1 MTVFEKIE
9 AQQKGLEGTDSY
21 MAGQQLKEICRREP
35 ECAQLVLTDLDNP
48 DMSLKAAAGKI
59 KAWADAKQ
67 KETKAKC
74 VCVPP
79 DVAEGILRKFYGLPD
94 APDAG
99 QSQPEPVTEAAP
111 ILDLASFF

>member
-9 AQQKGLEGTDSY
+9 AQQKGLEGTDAY

-59 KAWADAKQ
+59 KAWADARQ
-67 KETKAKC
+67 KEKKEKC

-94 APDAG
+94 ATDAG
-99 QSQPEPVTEAAP
+99 QIQLEPMTEAAP

>member
-9 AQQKGLEGTDSY
+9 SLQKGLEETDVY
-21 MAGQQLKEICRREP
+21 MVGQQLKDICRREP
-35 ECAQLVLTDLDNP
+35 ECAPLVLADLDNS
-48 DMSLKAAAGKI
+48 DMSLKVAAGKI
-59 KAWADAKQ
+59 KAWADARQ

-94 APDAG
+94 AQDAG
-99 QSQPEPVTEAAP
+99 QSQPEPMTEAAP

>member
-9 AQQKGLEGTDSY
+9 SLQKGLEETDAY
-21 MAGQQLKEICRREP
+21 TVGEQLKDICRREP
-35 ECAQLVLTDLDNP
+35 ECAPLVLADLENP

-59 KAWADAKQ
+59 KAWADVRQ

-94 APDAG
+94 AQDAG
-99 QSQPEPVTEAAP
+99 QSQPEPMTEAAP

>member
-9 AQQKGLEGTDSY
+9 AQQKGLEGTDAY

-59 KAWADAKQ
+59 KEWADARR
-67 KETKAKC
+67 KETKARC
-74 VCVPP
+74 VGVPP
-79 DVAEGILRKFYGLPD
+79 DVAEGIIRKFYGLPD
-94 APDAG
+94 AG
-99 QSQPEPVTEAAP
+99 QSQLEPVTEAVP

>member
-9 AQQKGLEGTDSY
+9 AQQKGLEETDAY
-21 MAGQQLKEICRREP
+21 TVGEHLKDICRREP
-35 ECAQLVLTDLDNP
+35 ECVPLVLVDLDNP

-59 KAWADAKQ
+59 KAWADARQ

-94 APDAG
+94 APDAR

>member
-9 AQQKGLEGTDSY
+9 SLQKGLEGTDAY
-21 MAGQQLKEICRREP
+21 MAGQQLQDICRREP
-35 ECAQLVLTDLDNP
+35 ECAPLVLADLDNP

-67 KETKAKC
+67 KETKSKC
-74 VCVPP
+74 VCVPT
-79 DVAEGILRKFYGLPD
+79 DVAEGILRKFYGL
-94 APDAG
+94 PDAG

>member
-9 AQQKGLEGTDSY
+9 AQQKGLEGTDAY

-59 KAWADAKQ
+59 KAWADAKR

-94 APDAG
+94 AQDAG
-99 QSQPEPVTEAAP
+99 QSQPEPMTEAAP

>member
-9 AQQKGLEGTDSY
+9 AQQKGLEGTAAY

-48 DMSLKAAAGKI
+48 DMSLKATAGKI
-59 KAWADAKQ
+59 KEWADARQ

-79 DVAEGILRKFYGLPD
+79 DVAEGIIRKFYGLPD
-94 APDAG
+94 AG
-99 QSQPEPVTEAAP
+99 QSQLELVTEATP

>member
-9 AQQKGLEGTDSY
+9 AQQKGYEYTDQW
-21 MAGQQLKEICRREP
+21 MVGQQLKEICEAEP
-35 ECAQLVLTDLDNP
+35 HCAELVAVDLENKE
-48 DMSLKAAAGKI
+48 MSLEAAARKI
-59 KAWADAKQ
+59 KAWADEQHK
-67 KETKAKC
+67 KVKGSC

-79 DVAEGILRKFYGLPD
+79 DVAEMILREFYGLPD
-94 APDAG
+94 ALDAG

>member
-9 AQQKGLEGTDSY
+9 AQQKGLEGTDAY

-35 ECAQLVLTDLDNP
+35 ECAQLVLADLENP
-48 DMSLKAAAGKI
+48 DMSLKAAAEEI
-59 KAWADAKQ
+59 EAWADAKYEEN
-67 KETKAKC
+67 KTKC

-94 APDAG
+94 APEDG
-99 QSQPEPVTEAAP
+99 QRQPEPVTEATP